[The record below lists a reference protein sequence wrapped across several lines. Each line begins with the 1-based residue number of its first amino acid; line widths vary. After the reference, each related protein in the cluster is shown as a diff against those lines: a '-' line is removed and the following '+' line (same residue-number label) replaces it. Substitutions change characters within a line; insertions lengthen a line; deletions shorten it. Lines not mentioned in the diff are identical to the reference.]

1 MFADNTFAATL
12 NAIDKQAVFA
22 LVAVVGLVIN
32 VGVNLV
38 VIPRYGYL
46 GASWA
51 VVVTEAALV
60 VVGWFVLRAQLG
72 AIRIVRAAWK
82 TIAAGLV
89 MGGFIYVMHPQ
100 GRLMLFVVVVAST
113 LIYGLVLV
121 VLRVADAEELALLRS
136 ALRIGRST

>member
-1 MFADNTFAATL
+1 ATL
-12 NAIDKQAVFA
+12 NAIDKQTVFA

-72 AIRIVRAAWK
+72 AIRVVRSTWK
-82 TIAAGLV
+82 TIVAGLL
-89 MGGFIYVMHPQ
+89 MGGFIELVRPQ
-100 GRLMLFVVVVAST
+100 GRLMLFVVVVAS
-113 LIYGLVLV
+113 
-121 VLRVADAEELALLRS
+121 
-136 ALRIGRST
+136 